1 MGLRPDI
8 KLMAISENEYVQKN
22 ILSIIQYATDVGVDA
37 PAYESK
43 WDDMDKLHY
52 KRWVEI
58 KGEYTSNVKE
68 ECDYRI
74 EQLSQSFH
82 QRELII
88 RGMIQNATDEKII
101 RMRTSQLNKLKV
113 DYENQERTMQETIS
127 KADIHTNLLIKGV
140 LHVE

>member
-1 MGLRPDI
+1 
-8 KLMAISENEYVQKN
+8 MAISENEYVQKN
-22 ILSIIQYATDVGVDA
+22 ILSIIQYASDIGVDA
-37 PAYESK
+37 SRYLSK

-52 KRWVEI
+52 KRWQEI

-74 EQLSQSFH
+74 DQLTQSFH
-82 QRELII
+82 QREIII

-101 RMRTSQLNKLKV
+101 RMRTSQLNKLRV
-113 DYENQERTMQETIS
+113 DFENQEKTMKDTIS